1 MTAGRPGADAPMPR
15 IIAPILQASG
25 THRAA
30 MFDRVGLK
38 GACRRLM
45 KKPNIA
51 YQ

>member
-1 MTAGRPGADAPMPR
+1 MTAGGRAPDAPMPR
-15 IIAPILQASG
+15 IIAPILRASG

-30 MFDRVGLK
+30 MFDRAGLK